1 MWILEKVGDNQIEAL
16 HFYYEALMCFDKALL
31 FADNAFLAS
40 KEQNPSAYNKGI
52 ALFNKASTQYN
63 IGIILEDVDEDNA
76 FEYFKQS
83 LENSLLQNS
92 YLKLLGQN
100 MPLMIFAC

>member
-40 KEQNPSAYNKGI
+40 KEQNPSAYN
-52 ALFNKASTQYN
+52 
-63 IGIILEDVDEDNA
+63 
-76 FEYFKQS
+76 
-83 LENSLLQNS
+83 
-92 YLKLLGQN
+92 
-100 MPLMIFAC
+100 